1 MTYEALGI
9 NGADVPLLL
18 KWNADVLRSNL
29 QRRDP
34 ALIVLAYGTNEA
46 GQKGWTLEKYR
57 SAFAGLIR
65 RFREASPGAAILVI
79 GPPDR
84 FYRSRGRWLPYP
96 NIDMIVE
103 AQRAGQNE
111 YTREA
116 LLGTQAIIQLT
127 DLGLVWKRG
136 GRELP
141 VYIDGA
147 DEITESLA
155 MVKGGGGALTRE
167 KIVSAVADKYVCIAD
182 ESKLV
187 PVLGKFPLPVSHRSG
202 QCSPE
207 QGLKAQISPQQ
218 DS

>member
-1 MTYEALGI
+1 MCSSDLGELGPGYYRYETEDGGHKLEARTLDRAPVRLFGWVTERDAGMTYEALGI

-84 FYRSRGRWLPYP
+84 AVRVRGKDWTPLE
-96 NIDMIVE
+96 N
-103 AQRAGQNE
+103 
-111 YTREA
+111 
-116 LLGTQAIIQLT
+116 L
-127 DLGLVWKRG
+127 DLKI
-136 GRELP
+136 GRTH
-141 VYIDGA
+141 V
-147 DEITESLA
+147 
-155 MVKGGGGALTRE
+155 
-167 KIVSAVADKYVCIAD
+167 
-182 ESKLV
+182 
-187 PVLGKFPLPVSHRSG
+187 
-202 QCSPE
+202 
-207 QGLKAQISPQQ
+207 
-218 DS
+218 